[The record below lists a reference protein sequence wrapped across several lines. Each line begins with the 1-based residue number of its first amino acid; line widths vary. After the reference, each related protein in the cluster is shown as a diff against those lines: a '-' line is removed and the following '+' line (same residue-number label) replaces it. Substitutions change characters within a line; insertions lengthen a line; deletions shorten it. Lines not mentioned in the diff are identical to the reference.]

1 MTELTELSAARMAA
15 AVRAREVSPVELVDA
30 QIARIEA
37 LDPALNAVAVPRF
50 EQARAEARSAERLDP
65 AALGPLAGVPFTA
78 KEAIESRG
86 DRCVN
91 GSRVVEPRFPDRDA
105 PAIANL
111 RAAGAILVAKT
122 NISEMCA
129 HYDSD
134 NPVYGRTRNPHDP
147 ERTPGGSS
155 GGEAAA
161 IAACMSPLGAG
172 SDLGSSIR
180 QPAAWCGV
188 AGLKPTRDRVS
199 PAGHAGFG
207 LPPGF
212 RLFSAIGP
220 MARTVEDLELG
231 LAAMSGRPLEPVRGG
246 PRRIAVYEDD
256 GLQAVAA
263 SCRKAVRRA
272 ALALSDAGHELIE
285 ERPPSPGEVRAA
297 YDTMLATELSLFT
310 GPLVAGREAELSP
323 VLRDMLEELS
333 GFPRDLTAY
342 LDAGRRL
349 AALEAEAD
357 RWFQAHPVALSPVTP
372 VPAPPAAEG
381 ITTID
386 GEPAR
391 PGGKLTLCTFANALG
406 LPSVSIPV
414 MREPG
419 GLPVGVLLTGR
430 YGSDAQVLA
439 LARELETALGGW
451 LDPRDSPR
459 SALRSR

>member
-1 MTELTELSAARMAA
+1 
-15 AVRAREVSPVELVDA
+15 
-30 QIARIEA
+30 
-37 LDPALNAVAVPRF
+37 
-50 EQARAEARSAERLDP
+50 
-65 AALGPLAGVPFTA
+65 
-78 KEAIESRG
+78 
-86 DRCVN
+86 
-91 GSRVVEPRFPDRDA
+91 
-105 PAIANL
+105 
-111 RAAGAILVAKT
+111 
-122 NISEMCA
+122 
-129 HYDSD
+129 
-134 NPVYGRTRNPHDP
+134 
-147 ERTPGGSS
+147 
-155 GGEAAA
+155 
-161 IAACMSPLGAG
+161 
-172 SDLGSSIR
+172 
-180 QPAAWCGV
+180 
-188 AGLKPTRDRVS
+188 
-199 PAGHAGFG
+199 
-207 LPPGF
+207 
-212 RLFSAIGP
+212 
-220 MARTVEDLELG
+220 
-231 LAAMSGRPLEPVRGG
+231 
-246 PRRIAVYEDD
+246 
-256 GLQAVAA
+256 
-263 SCRKAVRRA
+263 
-272 ALALSDAGHELIE
+272 
-285 ERPPSPGEVRAA
+285 
-297 YDTMLATELSLFT
+297 
-310 GPLVAGREAELSP
+310 
-323 VLRDMLEELS
+323 MLEELS